1 MLRVLSI
8 RPRPCFNTRH
18 ARISVALT
26 IGSNAKWVA
35 EQCGTSLQMIQ
46 SHYARYIRQD
56 GDALLR
62 NYVAAKPTVTGTVTR
77 AA

>member
-1 MLRVLSI
+1 MRVSLCI
-8 RPRPCFNTRH
+8 
-18 ARISVALT
+18 ISVALT

-35 EQCGTSLQMIQ
+35 EQRGTSLQMIQ
-46 SHYARYIRQD
+46 SHYARYTRQD

-62 NYVAAKPTVTGTVTR
+62 DYAAAKPSVTGTVTQ